1 MRDNRKKPSF
11 TENVGT
17 RVARFEAE
25 RLEAKKDKFSVVLR
39 RSIAMMSFGIIAYS
53 VGEGLGILE
62 RRETPS
68 FTVGGIIQLVGQ
80 TLIILGCIAFTT
92 CPVGDYDLDEAKSE
106 TKRRCLAIILLLY
119 LVHAYFEGAPY
130 LDVINSG
137 FLFVGLFGG
146 KRGVASLL
154 AAWMVS

>member
-1 MRDNRKKPSF
+1 MHSRWRREKGS
-11 TENVGT
+11 
-17 RVARFEAE
+17 E
-25 RLEAKKDKFSVVLR
+25 RRAHSTQ
-39 RSIAMMSFGIIAYS
+39 
-53 VGEGLGILE
+53 
-62 RRETPS
+62 RETPS
-68 FTVGGIIQLVGQ
+68 FTVGGIFQLVGQ

-137 FLFVGLFGG
+137 FLFVGLFGS
-146 KRGVASLL
+146 KRGLGSLL
-154 AAWMVS
+154 TAWMVRCLLSTALCVLVGLI